1 MCYDLIVIDRS
12 DSNQK
17 QLGLTLKFMFKIS
30 KWKAQ
35 QIYFERAQQ
44 ISKLPWINDLVSNPT
59 INNNKSFKL
68 LMEKTLLKKIK
79 AGQMVYGTCIASTAP
94 TWPAIAKRAGLDF
107 VFLDTEHI
115 PLERMEIARMCQ
127 TYGAMGI
134 APIVRIP
141 SPDPYRAC
149 QMMDAGAEGV
159 VAPYLE
165 NVSQVKELVGALKYR
180 PLKGELLDRA
190 LENPEKVEKSL
201 KLYLSKWNE
210 GNICVANIES
220 VPALN
225 KLEELLSVPGLD
237 AVFIGPHDLSISLG
251 LPEQYDH
258 PVFEEAVKKIIRISK
273 GNGLAVGIHF
283 SESPE
288 RQLRWMKEGINLI
301 IHSSDLAMF
310 SQRLQQDGQIIRTA
324 AGEKTGTF
332 PNEGEVV

>member
-1 MCYDLIVIDRS
+1 
-12 DSNQK
+12 
-17 QLGLTLKFMFKIS
+17 
-30 KWKAQ
+30 
-35 QIYFERAQQ
+35 
-44 ISKLPWINDLVSNPT
+44 LVSNPT
-59 INNNKSFKL
+59 ININKPIKL

-127 TYGAMGI
+127 TFRAMGI

-165 NVSQVKELVGALKYR
+165 NVGQFKELVGALKYR
-180 PLKGELLDRA
+180 PLKGELLDQV
-190 LENPEKVEKSL
+190 LENPEKIEKSL
-201 KLYLSKWNE
+201 KTYLTKWNE
-210 GNICVANIES
+210 GNVCVANIES
-220 VPALN
+220 VPALER
-225 KLEELLSVPGLD
+225 LEELLSVPGLD

-258 PVFEEAVKKIIRISK
+258 PVFEEAVKKIIRISRE
-273 GNGLAVGIHF
+273 NGLAVGIHF

-288 RQLRWMKEGINLI
+288 RQIRWMKEGINLI
-301 IHSSDLAMF
+301 IHSSDLAIF
-310 SQRLQQDGQIIRTA
+310 SQRLQQDMQIIRAA
-324 AGEKTGTF
+324 AGEKTRAGS
-332 PNEGEVV
+332 NEGEVV